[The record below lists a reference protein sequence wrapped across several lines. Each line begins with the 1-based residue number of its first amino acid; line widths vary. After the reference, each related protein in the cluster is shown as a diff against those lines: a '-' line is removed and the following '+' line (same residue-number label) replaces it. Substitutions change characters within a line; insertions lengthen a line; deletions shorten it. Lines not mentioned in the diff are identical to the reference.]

1 MRNVLIIAYDIC
13 DPKRLRLVYRA
24 MCGVGDPLQY
34 SVFRCELSPA
44 ELQRLKGT
52 LWEIL
57 NLSQDRVMIVDLGPA
72 GGRGDECLEFWGDPR
87 TQPRDREATIV

>member
-13 DPKRLRLVYRA
+13 DPKRLRLVYRT

-34 SVFRCELSPA
+34 SVFRCELSQQ
-44 ELQRLKGT
+44 ELQRLKGQ
-52 LWEIL
+52 LWGIL

-72 GGRGDECLEFWGDPR
+72 GGRGDECVEFWGEPR
-87 TQPRDREATIV
+87 VQAPDRTATIV